1 MADIDL
7 SQLSVSELQE
17 LINRA
22 SDAKFQ
28 AENDAKNEA
37 ETRKVRIKEA
47 AGRLEALLG
56 PADAKPGVTSIRE
69 VLAYGEDTIKANP
82 GVALVLILQG
92 MEQLTSTTLDLAR
105 TISEA

>member
-7 SQLSVSELQE
+7 SKLSVTELQE

-22 SDAKFQ
+22 ADAKFQ
-28 AENDAKNEA
+28 AENAAKNEA

-47 AGRLEALLG
+47 EARLSTLLG
-56 PADAKPGVTSIRE
+56 PADATPGTTSIRG
-69 VLAYGEDTIKANP
+69 VLAYGSATIQANP
-82 GVALVLILQG
+82 GTAIVLILQG
-92 MEQLTSTTLDLAR
+92 MEILTSTVLDVAQ